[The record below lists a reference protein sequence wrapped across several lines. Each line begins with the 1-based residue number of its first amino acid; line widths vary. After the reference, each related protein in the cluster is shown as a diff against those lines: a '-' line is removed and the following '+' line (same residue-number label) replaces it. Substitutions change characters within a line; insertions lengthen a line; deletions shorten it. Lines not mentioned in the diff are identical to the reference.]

1 MFPATLATFFTP
13 SGTSSTYIR
22 RSPYLQNMPLN
33 QCKIAQ
39 SRRSGEAARQGLFER
54 NRAQKG

>member
-1 MFPATLATFFTP
+1 
-13 SGTSSTYIR
+13 
-22 RSPYLQNMPLN
+22 MPLN